1 MKNNEAKIKEQ
12 RTIEA
17 THKDYFGL
25 GGKFG
30 CILKHMG
37 EPIMSHSSPLY
48 DVTEMEDPWALEGE
62 KDEEIPIF
70 DEEEQTLVVGY
81 IFDGLN
87 RGMHLEI
94 KYINKVMTVLAE
106 GYLVFQEERGELM
119 CYVPHSKWENQIED
133 LFKTASKLRNKDKK
147 DSRKKREEQ
156 AIKARDKWFSRM
168 AKKWGFK

>member
-1 MKNNEAKIKEQ
+1 MKSKEAKIKEQ

-30 CILKHMG
+30 CILKYMG

-48 DVTEMEDPWALEGE
+48 DTNEMEDPWALE
-62 KDEEIPIF
+62 DEE
-70 DEEEQTLVVGY
+70 DEEMPVFEEGEQTIVVGY
-81 IFDGLN
+81 LFDGLS

-94 KYINKVMTVLAE
+94 QYLNKTITVLAE
-106 GYLVFQEERGELM
+106 GYLVFKEEAGELES
-119 CYVPHSKWENQIED
+119 YVPHPRWEDQIEG
-133 LFKTASKLRNKDKK
+133 LFRVASKLRGDDKK
-147 DSRKKREEQ
+147 ESRKEREEQ
-156 AIKARDKWFSRM
+156 AVEARDQWFGRM